1 MISKLF
7 DRPVYLKEQKNLV
20 REITAVEAAIDYL
33 EDWPERERDL
43 IHEAALRTCY
53 MAHDGLKPLRAAR
66 DAIRSFA
73 KAIISEKSFLP
84 LASAAICL
92 QPGKPVEPVVKI
104 LFLTSSLLG
113 GTIQLV
119 VKRIGPWKDSNSS
132 ICFHQALP

>member
-1 MISKLF
+1 LNGRTRQTTSIIGAGHSAFLVDHNRISEVEMMISKLF

-20 REITAVEAAIDYL
+20 REITAVEEAIDYL

-73 KAIISEKSFLP
+73 KKKGI
-84 LASAAICL
+84 LAKEPAV
-92 QPGKPVEPVVKI
+92 KPWMIRPVGG
-104 LFLTSSLLG
+104 SGRASL
-113 GTIQLV
+113 
-119 VKRIGPWKDSNSS
+119 
-132 ICFHQALP
+132 